1 MAILPVRFCSVCGTS
16 LTVQDM
22 AAHSWYNPCGE
33 TAKTGQKLG
42 DFDDLLLFGPDK
54 AHREEQNHLDRMAR

>member
-22 AAHSWYNPCGE
+22 AAIHGTIRAGE
-33 TAKTGQKLG
+33 TAKTGQKPG

-54 AHREEQNHLDRMAR
+54 AHREEQNHLDRRAR